1 MKRPGFVFFFFLL
14 FAVLV
19 LGACEGSGGRKT
31 GTIRIWHAY
40 RGDEEKALNAI
51 LAAWKGE
58 PLEVLSVPFDAY
70 QTKLRSGIPVGEG
83 PDIFIDAH
91 ERLGDYL
98 SRGIVGPVGDALEGE
113 DVFMPS
119 ALAAVRQDGETY
131 ALPLSQKCI
140 ALYVNTSLVKGAPE
154 FLEDFSTVKGALPP
168 GTFPLVYEAQNAYF
182 HAAILGAFGGSLLTD
197 KDEFGLFGPG
207 AERSIEIVRGLIDQ
221 GVVPEDADGALVA
234 NLFRSGRAAF
244 AISGPWLANDFGNAP
259 NLKYRVEPLPRVR
272 AAGEP
277 MRPMLTVESVM
288 MSPKGATRPEV
299 RKLVR
304 LIAGA
309 DAARIRTKLIKVPLV
324 RTDVDV
330 EALGL
335 PEADKAFL
343 KAFTEQA
350 KVALPLPSST
360 AMGVAWDP
368 ANKGMK
374 KALRERALS
383 PGTVLAE
390 AKSRFDRVR
399 GPKPPPASPVPA
411 VIVVGLGALALTLM
425 WLRKAKRGELYPAV
439 RRSLPAYKYVAHAVI
454 VLGVVV
460 FLPLVVGAM
469 TSLFVGTRG
478 NFFETY
484 VGLGNF
490 IAILAA
496 RGVDLFSTG
505 SFYVV
510 LATTVLWTISN
521 VFFHVVIGVA
531 LALVLSRPNMRLR
544 GFYRVLLIIPWAV
557 PSYVTAL
564 SWKGMFHRQFGAVTG
579 LINAANEF
587 FGLSIEPIAWFSRF
601 STAFTANLTT
611 NVWLGFPFMMVV
623 TLGALTAVP
632 EDVLEAA
639 KVDGASRF
647 QRLRLVTLPMIAP
660 TIAPAVT
667 LGAVWTFNMFNVIYL
682 VSGGDPDGSTEI
694 LVTEAYRWAF
704 NREGQ
709 YGYAAAYSVLIFLM
723 LYIGTRVMN
732 RRKSIAKIPTDAG
745 GTQPGNQEP
754 GPKLVPAAQLP
765 SEVA

>member
-1 MKRPGFVFFFFLL
+1 MSRWFSL
-14 FAVLV
+14 FCIALTVLV
-19 LGACEGSGGRKT
+19 LGACAGPGETAAGV
-31 GTIRIWHAY
+31 IRIWHAY
-40 RGDEEKALNAI
+40 RGDEEKALNEI
-51 LAAWKGE
+51 LSRWKGE
-58 PLEVLSVPFDAY
+58 RLEVLSVPFDAY
-70 QTKLRSGIPVGEG
+70 QTKLRSGIPIGEG

-98 SRGIVGPVGDALEGE
+98 SRGIVGPVGDALESE
-113 DVFMPS
+113 DVYMAS
-119 ALAAVRQDGETY
+119 ALAAVRQGGETY

-140 ALYVNTSLVKGAPE
+140 ALYVNTNLVSDVPAY
-154 FLEDFSTVKGALPP
+154 FEDFAAYKNRLPP
-168 GTFPLVYEAQNAYF
+168 GVFPLVYEAQNAYF
-182 HAAILGAFGGSLLTD
+182 HAAVLGAFGGSLLTE
-197 KDEFGLFGPG
+197 KDEFGLFGKG
-207 AERSIEIVRGLIDQ
+207 AEQSVEIVRGLIDQ
-221 GVVPEDADGALVA
+221 GAVPEDADGALVA

-244 AISGPWLANDFGNAP
+244 AISGPWLANDFGSAKD
-259 NLKYRVEPLPRVR
+259 LKYRVEPLPRVR

-299 RKLVR
+299 RSLVR
-304 LIAGA
+304 LMAGA
-309 DAARIRTKLIKVPLV
+309 EAAQIRTKLIRVPPV
-324 RTDVDV
+324 RTDIDV

-335 PEADKAFL
+335 PDNDKAFL

-350 KVALPLPSST
+350 KVAIPLPSST

-368 ANKGMK
+368 ANKAMK
-374 KALRERALS
+374 KALRERSLTPS
-383 PGTVLAE
+383 VILAE

-399 GPKPPPASPVPA
+399 GPKPPKASPVPA
-411 VIVVGLGALALTLM
+411 LIVVGLGGLALALM
-425 WLRKAKRGELYPAV
+425 WLRKAERGQFVPAL
-439 RRSLPAYKYVAHAVI
+439 RRSLPAYKYVIHAV
-454 VLGVVV
+454 VALGVLV
-460 FLPLVVGAM
+460 FFPLTVGAL

-496 RGVDLFSTG
+496 RGSDLFATG

-510 LATTVLWTISN
+510 LATTLLWTVSN

-531 LALVLSRPNMRLR
+531 LALVLSRPQMRFR
-544 GFYRVLLIIPWAV
+544 GLYRVLLIIPWAV

-579 LINAANEF
+579 IINTVNQF
-587 FGLSIEPIAWFSRF
+587 FGFDIEPIAWFSRF
-601 STAFTANLTT
+601 STAFTANLAT

-639 KVDGASRF
+639 KVDGASRL

-709 YGYAAAYSVLIFLM
+709 YGYAAAYSVLIFL
-723 LYIGTRVMN
+723 LLLFATRISN
-732 RRKSIAKIPTDAG
+732 RKKSIAKIPTEAG
-745 GTQPGNQEP
+745 GAQPGNQEP
-754 GPKLVPAAQLP
+754 APKLAPAQNLP

>member
-1 MKRPGFVFFFFLL
+1 MSRWFHLFFILFTLL
-14 FAVLV
+14 C
-19 LGACEGSGGRKT
+19 LGACGGPEGSTTGR
-31 GTIRIWHAY
+31 IRIWHAY
-40 RGDEEKALNAI
+40 RGDEEKAFHAI

-58 PLEVLSVPFDAY
+58 PIEVLSVPFDAY
-70 QTKLRSGIPVGEG
+70 QTKLRSGIPIGEG

-98 SRGIVGPVGDALEGE
+98 SRDIVGPVGDALEGD
-113 DVFMPS
+113 DVFMAS
-119 ALAAVRQDGETY
+119 ALAAVRQGGETY
-131 ALPLSQKCI
+131 GLPLSQKCI
-140 ALYVNTSLVKGAPE
+140 ALYVNTNLVRDVPE
-154 FLEDFSTVKGALPP
+154 FLEDFATVKTALPP
-168 GTFPLVYEAQNAYF
+168 GAFPLVYEAQNAYF
-182 HAAILGAFGGSLLTD
+182 HAAILGAFGGSLLTE
-197 KDEFGLFGPG
+197 KDDFALFGPG
-207 AERSIEIVRGLIDQ
+207 AERSVEIARGLIDQ

-234 NLFRSGRAAF
+234 NLFRSGRAAY

-259 NLKYRVEPLPRVR
+259 NLKYRVEPLPRVK
-272 AAGEP
+272 ATGEP
-277 MRPMLTVESVM
+277 MRPMLTVEAVM

-309 DAARIRTKLIKVPLV
+309 EAAKTRTKLIRVPLV

-330 EALGL
+330 DALGL
-335 PEADKAFL
+335 PENDKAFL

-350 KVALPLPSST
+350 KVALPMPSST

-368 ANKGMK
+368 ANKAMK
-374 KALRERALS
+374 KALRERALA
-383 PGTVLAE
+383 PGVILAE

-399 GPKPPPASPVPA
+399 GPKPPRASPIPA
-411 VIVVGLGALALTLM
+411 LLVVGLGALALTLS
-425 WLRKAKRGELYPAV
+425 WLRRAKRGELGPAI
-439 RRSLPAYKYVAHAVI
+439 RRSLPAYRYVVHAVI
-454 VLGVVV
+454 VLGVLV
-460 FLPLVVGAM
+460 FLPLTVGAL

-490 IAILAA
+490 LAILAVQ
-496 RGVDLFSTG
+496 GGQLFSTG

-510 LATTVLWTISN
+510 LATTLLWTVTN

-531 LALVLSRPNMRLR
+531 LALVLSRSNMRFR
-544 GFYRVLLIIPWAV
+544 GFYRVLLIVPWAV

-579 LINAANEF
+579 MINAANQF
-587 FGLSIEPIAWFSRF
+587 FGFEIEPIAWFSRF
-601 STAFTANLTT
+601 STAFTANLAT

-639 KVDGASRF
+639 KVDGASRL

-709 YGYAAAYSVLIFLM
+709 YGYAAAYSVLIFL
-723 LYIGTRVMN
+723 LLLFATRVTS
-732 RRKSIAKIPTDAG
+732 RRKSKIPTEAG

-754 GPKLVPAAQLP
+754 APKIVPVRQLP

>member
-1 MKRPGFVFFFFLL
+1 MKRWLLAFITL
-14 FAVLV
+14 FAIAGLAFW
-19 LGACEGSGGRKT
+19 LWPRKPEAQP
-31 GTIRIWHAY
+31 IRIWHAY
-40 RGDEEKALNAI
+40 RGEEEKALNEI

-58 PLEVLSVPFDAY
+58 RIELLSVPFDAY
-70 QTKLRSGIPVGEG
+70 PTKLRSAIPIGEG
-83 PDIFIDAH
+83 PDIYIDVH

-98 SRGIVGPVGDALEGE
+98 ARGIVAPVGDALESE
-113 DVFMPS
+113 SVYLAS
-119 ALAAVRQDGETY
+119 ALAAVRQGGQTY

-140 ALYVNTSLVKGAPE
+140 ALYMNPDLARAAPE
-154 FLEDFSTVKGALPP
+154 HIEDLVSLKGALPA
-168 GTFPLVYEAQNAYF
+168 GSFPLVYEAPNAYF

-197 KDEFGLFGPG
+197 KDEFGLHGPG
-207 AERSIEIVRGLIDQ
+207 AERSLEIVRGLIDQ
-221 GVVPEDADGALVA
+221 GALPEDADGALVA

-244 AISGPWLANDFGNAP
+244 AISGPWLANDFASTP
-259 NLKYRVEPLPRVR
+259 NLKYEVHPLPRVR
-272 AAGEP
+272 ATGEP

-288 MSPKGATRPEV
+288 MSPKGAQKPEV
-299 RKLVR
+299 RQLAR

-309 DAARIRTKLIKVPLV
+309 DAARIRTRLVRLPLV

-335 PEADKAFL
+335 PEKDKAFL

-360 AMGVAWDP
+360 AMGAAWDP
-368 ANKGMK
+368 ANKAVK
-374 KALRERALS
+374 KALRERALA
-383 PGTVLAE
+383 PAAILDE
-390 AKSRFDRVR
+390 AKSRYDKVR
-399 GPKPPPASPVPA
+399 GPRPPRASPVPA
-411 VIVVGLGALALTLM
+411 LLAVGFGALILTLL
-425 WLRKAKRGELYPAV
+425 WLRGAKRGEFGPAL

-454 VLGVVV
+454 ALGILV
-460 FLPLVVGAM
+460 FFPLFVGAM
-469 TSLFVGTRG
+469 TSLFVGSRG

-490 IAILAA
+490 IAILTVKA
-496 RGVDLFSTG
+496 GELFATG

-510 LATTVLWTISN
+510 LAVTLLWTVTN

-531 LALVLSRPNMRLR
+531 LALILSRPGMRLR
-544 GFYRVLLIIPWAV
+544 GLYRVLLIVPWAV

-579 LINAANEF
+579 IINALNSAL
-587 FGLSIEPIAWFSRF
+587 GTSIEPIAWFSQF
-601 STAFTANLTT
+601 STAFTANLAT

-632 EDVLEAA
+632 DDVLEAA
-639 KVDGASRF
+639 KVDGATRL

-709 YGYAAAYSVLIFLM
+709 YGYAAAYSVLIFFM
-723 LYIGTRVMN
+723 LLFATRVTS
-732 RRKSIAKIPTDAG
+732 RKKSKIPTEAG

-754 GPKLVPAAQLP
+754 APKLQPAAQLP